1 METMATVL
9 DLTQMKIICTSI
21 LTMSAILSGRV
32 SEPAIRKSKYIFTW
46 KNYKIRKKMEIVQ
59 FWYN

>member
-9 DLTQMKIICTSI
+9 DLTQMRIICTSI

-32 SEPAIRKSKYIFTW
+32 SELAIRKSKYIFTL
-46 KNYKIRKKMEIVQ
+46 KNYKIGKKMKIV
-59 FWYN
+59 